1 MVCICQL
8 ASWWLLGGDWWE
20 AGDQPWMQL
29 LWGSGSHAYV
39 WPLKVRSNRCSLV
52 VLHQSNIS
60 ENNQCIQLPSVS
72 FLSAEIC
79 STLFWLPYVTYYI
92 KSAGNTVLYTLSI
105 DTNLFN

>member
-52 VLHQSNIS
+52 VLHPVLQHSSPTFLKIIS
-60 ENNQCIQLPSVS
+60 AFNSPQCHF
-72 FLSAEIC
+72 FLLRFVAHCFGYLMLHTI
-79 STLFWLPYVTYYI
+79 
-92 KSAGNTVLYTLSI
+92 
-105 DTNLFN
+105 